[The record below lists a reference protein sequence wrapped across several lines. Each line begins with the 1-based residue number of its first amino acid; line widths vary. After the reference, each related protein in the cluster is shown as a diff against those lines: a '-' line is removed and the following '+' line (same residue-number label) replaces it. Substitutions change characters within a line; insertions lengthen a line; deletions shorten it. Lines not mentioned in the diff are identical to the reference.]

1 MAGQHVECRY
11 QDQQTPQQHQH
22 VRKREEGVTRE
33 DSSFSPSSPSYIL
46 ESDTPQAQ
54 VRQRE
59 PFLSQQFKV
68 TQGVTLNAD
77 ALPLC
82 CVRASLRLRQQMQE
96 KKADT
101 LVL

>member
-1 MAGQHVECRY
+1 M
-11 QDQQTPQQHQH
+11 
-22 VRKREEGVTRE
+22 TRG
-33 DSSFSPSSPSYIL
+33 DSSFLPSSPSYIL

-59 PFLSQQFKV
+59 PFLSQKKPQFKV